1 MDKPVVKRYFHTQEQ
16 TFTLP
21 NDFVYSTNK
30 KWIVVQY
37 CGVVVENAV
46 VGDIM
51 IHSDIVELDPYCDHF
66 IMLANRR
73 QTKYRKYQ
81 FNNYKRE
88 YKLWFTDMMGN
99 EIKPQA
105 FVFSCLLIY

>member
-1 MDKPVVKRYFHTQEQ
+1 MKYLIYDKWINQLSKDIFTHTQEQ

-88 YKLWFTDMMGN
+88 YKLWFTINYGLQ
-99 EIKPQA
+99 I
-105 FVFSCLLIY
+105 

>member
-1 MDKPVVKRYFHTQEQ
+1 MDKPIVKRYFHTQEQ

-21 NDFVYSTNK
+21 LDFVYSTNK

-51 IHSDIVELDPYCDHF
+51 IHSE
-66 IMLANRR
+66 
-73 QTKYRKYQ
+73 
-81 FNNYKRE
+81 
-88 YKLWFTDMMGN
+88 
-99 EIKPQA
+99 
-105 FVFSCLLIY
+105 